1 MQQADTAELLRLMQ
15 GIVTYE
21 MGTEFSLTEA
31 DLERWGFGPQP
42 LFGAFVAELSPG
54 VLAGMAVHYVIPFM
68 HNARPLLMLKWLYVD
83 PQTRGSGVGRLLM
96 RAMARHA
103 QAQGHKSFCWFLLK
117 DNRPAQDFYRSL
129 GAQPDASWDY
139 WNIPT
144 AALAALAA

>member
-1 MQQADTAELLRLMQ
+1 MQ
-15 GIVTYE
+15 GIVTSE
-21 MGTEFSLTEA
+21 RGTDFALTEA
-31 DLERWGFGPQP
+31 DLGRWGFGAQP
-42 LFGAFVAELSPG
+42 LFGAFVAETSPG
-54 VLAGMAVHYVIPFM
+54 TLAGMAVHYVIPFM

-103 QAQGHKSFCWFLLK
+103 QAQGYESFCWFVLK
-117 DNRPAQDFYRSL
+117 DNGPAQNFYRSL

-139 WNIPT
+139 WNIPA